1 MVTLFALK
9 VNCFFPIQKLLRVF
23 ILHFQSGRKRPR
35 ETVSAEVVAVD
46 VTPDSNGTRPHAGNS
61 RATGFPGGASNGIS
75 NGYTLSVNGVALLFG
90 HRKNG
95 KPQRDDPCGFCADD
109 SAILVGVAGLKP
121 AA

>member
-1 MVTLFALK
+1 MVTLFAMK

-61 RATGFPGGASNGIS
+61 RATGFPGGR
-75 NGYTLSVNGVALLFG
+75 F
-90 HRKNG
+90 
-95 KPQRDDPCGFCADD
+95 QRDLQRLYALRERRGTVVR
-109 SAILVGVAGLKP
+109 S
-121 AA
+121 